1 MTSNGYNGVW
11 EIILAEILANTLF
24 KASILI
30 SYFNSIFYFS
40 SMIGSQFVSVDL
52 PNKNAA
58 TNADIMQAFFKN

>member
-24 KASILI
+24 KASTLL
-30 SYFNSIFYFS
+30 SSLNSIFYYS
-40 SMIGSQFVSVDL
+40 SMIYSQLVSFDL
-52 PNKNAA
+52 ANKNAA

>member
-40 SMIGSQFVSVDL
+40 SMIVSQFVSVDL